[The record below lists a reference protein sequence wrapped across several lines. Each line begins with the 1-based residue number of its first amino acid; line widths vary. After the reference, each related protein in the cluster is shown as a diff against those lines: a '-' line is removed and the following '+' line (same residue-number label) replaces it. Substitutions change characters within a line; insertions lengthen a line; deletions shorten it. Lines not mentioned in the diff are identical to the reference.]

1 MILGK
6 SDIEKYLP
14 HRTPFVFVDEVQSHV
29 AGKSISTTLFLDPS
43 LPFFKGHFPN
53 NPIMPGVLITE
64 SLAQTCG
71 LLLALDEKESG
82 IERASAKVFY
92 LATNNMKFSKVAK
105 AGDTLTLNC
114 SLSKKFGTL
123 AQFSVEASV
132 GRDKVASGVIALAEP
147 NS

>member
-14 HRTPFVFVDEVQSHV
+14 HRTPFVFVDKVLSHSV
-29 AGKSISTTLFLDPS
+29 AKSIQAELFLDEN

-71 LLLALDEKESG
+71 LLLALDEKASG
-82 IERASAKVFY
+82 VERESAKVFY
-92 LATNNMKFSKVAK
+92 LATNNMKFSKVAR

-123 AQFSVEASV
+123 AQFSVEVCV
-132 GRDKVASGVIALAEP
+132 GRDKVASGVIVLGEP

>member
-6 SDIEKYLP
+6 TDIEKYLP
-14 HRTPFVFVDEVQSHV
+14 HRTPFVFVDEVHSHV
-29 AGKSISTTLFLDPS
+29 VGKSIGASLYLDEN

-64 SLAQTCG
+64 SLAQACG
-71 LLLALDEKESG
+71 ILLALDEKASG
-82 IERASAKVFY
+82 VERESAKVFY
-92 LATNNMKFSKVAK
+92 LATNNMKFSKVAR

-114 SLSKKFGTL
+114 ELSRRFGTL

-132 GRDKVASGVIALAEP
+132 GRNKVASGVIVLAEP

>member
-14 HRTPFVFVDEVQSHV
+14 HRAPFVFVDEVHSHIV
-29 AGKSISTTLFLDPS
+29 GKSIQATLFLDEN

-71 LLLALDEKESG
+71 LLLALDEKDSG
-82 IERASAKVFY
+82 VERDCAKVFY
-92 LATNNMKFSKVAK
+92 LATNNMKFSKVAR
-105 AGDTLTLNC
+105 AGDTLILKC

-132 GRDKVASGVIALAEP
+132 GRDKVASGVIVLAEP